1 MRLRDVLHYAIE
13 YATSGYPMV
22 AAIAQ
27 AIAHVAP
34 TLP

>member
-13 YATSGYPMV
+13 YATLGYPMV

-34 TLP
+34 LS